1 MSSGQLEQFVDTW
14 LYNTKTVVNYFIQTE
29 VRDITS
35 AGIVALSVTVAEY
48 GAPMNTGFLQSTGST
63 ERATE

>member
-1 MSSGQLEQFVDTW
+1 M
-14 LYNTKTVVNYFIQTE
+14 NYFIQTE